1 MMSTQEKFIKY
12 MKFLK
17 YLYYFLF
24 NRWEQ
29 QIYKTGSES
38 WHHTNNCGVKV
49 GNSFS
54 RDFVIY
60 KLTHKFSKQAKL
72 KKVYFN

>member
-1 MMSTQEKFIKY
+1 MSTQEKFIKY

-29 QIYKTGSES
+29 QIYKTVAS
-38 WHHTNNCGVKV
+38 
-49 GNSFS
+49 
-54 RDFVIY
+54 Y
-60 KLTHKFSKQAKL
+60 
-72 KKVYFN
+72 